1 MGARVNPRRIPRT
14 QQDIRETV
22 KDEVKVVF
30 TTER

>member
-1 MGARVNPRRIPRT
+1 MNPRRIPRT
-14 QQDIRETV
+14 QRDIRETV